1 MPDNQLIFPLGPALT
16 GLTAEL
22 RVRLLLP
29 TTGDVDPLAPPLTV
43 TESTAV
49 PGLYRAT
56 MAGAAGSYGAVLLR
70 VVGASEV
77 FVASVGTFRW
87 DGAAFVAAATASDVQ
102 LTPVTLTVTGQFDAI
117 AATNLA
123 ALRAVAEADEAIT
136 PTRYQKLAA
145 GTQTVLVDKDVLDSG
160 DGTVTLVQRP

>member
-1 MPDNQLIFPLGPALT
+1 MADFLIFPLGPALA
-16 GLTAEL
+16 GIAAEL
-22 RVRLLLP
+22 SVRLVGSA
-29 TTGDVDPLAPPLTV
+29 GDVVGSALTV
-43 TESTAV
+43 AESATV
-49 PGLYRAT
+49 PGLYRAE
-56 MAGAAGSYGAVLLR
+56 MAGTAGTYGAVLLR
-70 VVGASEV
+70 SGALVS
-77 FVASVGTFRW
+77 SISTFRW

-102 LTPVTLTVTGQFDAI
+102 LSVTGQFDST

>member
-1 MPDNQLIFPLGPALT
+1 MADFLIFPLGPALA
-16 GLTAEL
+16 GIAAEL
-22 RVRLLLP
+22 SVRLVGSA
-29 TTGDVDPLAPPLTV
+29 GDVVGSALTV
-43 TESTAV
+43 AESATV
-49 PGLYRAT
+49 PGLYRAE
-56 MAGAAGSYGAVLLR
+56 MAGTAGTYGAVLLR
-70 VVGASEV
+70 SGALVS
-77 FVASVGTFRW
+77 SISTFRW

>member
-1 MPDNQLIFPLGPALT
+1 MADFLIFPLGPALA
-16 GLTAEL
+16 GIAAEL
-22 RVRLLLP
+22 SVRLVGSA
-29 TTGDVDPLAPPLTV
+29 GDVVGSALTV
-43 TESTAV
+43 AESATV
-49 PGLYRAT
+49 PGLYRAE
-56 MAGAAGSYGAVLLR
+56 MAGTAGTYGAVLLR
-70 VVGASEV
+70 SGALVS
-77 FVASVGTFRW
+77 SISTFRW

-102 LTPVTLTVTGQFDAI
+102 LSVTGQFDSI

>member
-1 MPDNQLIFPLGPALT
+1 MADFLIFPLGPALA
-16 GLTAEL
+16 GIAAEL
-22 RVRLLLP
+22 SVRLVGSA
-29 TTGDVDPLAPPLTV
+29 GDVVGSALTV
-43 TESTAV
+43 AESATV
-49 PGLYRAT
+49 PGLYRAE
-56 MAGAAGSYGAVLLR
+56 MAGTAGTYGAVLLR
-70 VVGASEV
+70 SGALVS
-77 FVASVGTFRW
+77 SISTFRW

-102 LTPVTLTVTGQFDAI
+102 LTVTGQFDAI

>member
-1 MPDNQLIFPLGPALT
+1 MADFLIFPLGPALA
-16 GLTAEL
+16 GIAPDLS
-22 RVRLLLP
+22 VRLVGSA
-29 TTGDVDPLAPPLTV
+29 GDVVGSALTV
-43 TESTAV
+43 AESATV
-49 PGLYRAT
+49 PGLYRAE
-56 MAGAAGSYGAVLLR
+56 MAGTAGTYGAVLLR
-70 VVGASEV
+70 SGALVS
-77 FVASVGTFRW
+77 SISTFRW

-102 LTPVTLTVTGQFDAI
+102 LSVTGQFDST